1 MVESWQYPA
10 CLNCHDI
17 YVFITHD
24 SPKPKKEEFM
34 GFMDK
39 LFGSSNEYPPLSK
52 DNPAAQKL
60 DALRQPVEKLVSE
73 IKDPVEVVP
82 GEETAF
88 FFIGKPPK
96 KFGVA
101 WVGKDGKIVNFKSL
115 VEEKGLSIISLE
127 KLRDRLKAV
136 YIEHQEEPRFST
148 TISDKQVVVTPSEAL
163 KSDIRKVIE
172 DTIS

>member
-1 MVESWQYPA
+1 
-10 CLNCHDI
+10 
-17 YVFITHD
+17 
-24 SPKPKKEEFM
+24 M

-39 LFGSSNEYPPLSK
+39 LFGATKEYPPLNK
-52 DNPAAQKL
+52 DDPAMQKI
-60 DALRQPVEKLVSE
+60 DSLREPVEKLVSE
-73 IKDPVEVVP
+73 IKDPLEVVP
-82 GEETAF
+82 GDETAF

-127 KLRDRLKAV
+127 RLSDRLKQV
-136 YIEHQEEPRFST
+136 YIQHQEEPRYAM
-148 TISDKQVVVTPSEAL
+148 TISEKQVVVTPSETL

-172 DTIS
+172 DTVG

>member
-1 MVESWQYPA
+1 
-10 CLNCHDI
+10 
-17 YVFITHD
+17 
-24 SPKPKKEEFM
+24 M

-39 LFGSSNEYPPLSK
+39 LFGSSKEYPPLNNE
-52 DNPAAQKL
+52 DAAAQKL

-73 IKDPVEVVP
+73 INDPLEVVP

-101 WVGKDGKIVNFKSL
+101 WVGKDGKIINFKSL

-127 KLRDRLKAV
+127 KLSDRLKQL
-136 YIEHQEEPRFST
+136 YIRHQEDPRYST
-148 TISDKQVVVTPSEAL
+148 TIQDKQVVVTPSETL
-163 KSDIRKVIE
+163 ESDIKKVID
-172 DTIS
+172 DTIG